1 MLKLRP
7 FKPGKLGATPVT
19 MVHRVDTRSQG
30 VPQAESDE
38 EENRKKLI
46 SGMRRAI
53 LTDPDKDRLVQECQS
68 SCNNKFTSFSEDA
81 KNDLSAREHRRIV
94 RII

>member
-7 FKPGKLGATPVT
+7 FKPVKLGATPVT

-30 VPQAESDE
+30 VPQAESDQ

-46 SGMRRAI
+46 SAI
-53 LTDPDKDRLVQECQS
+53 LTDPDKDRLVQEFQS

-94 RII
+94 RIF